1 MNIYQ
6 TKMRKQKEGKRPK
19 LRDVKEVEAIMH

>member
-1 MNIYQ
+1 MNIYK
-6 TKMRKQKEGKRPK
+6 KMKRQKEGKRPK